1 MRKLAAVMLAAA
13 TVGALLLT
21 SAPPGGAQTA
31 GQQYSALGS
40 GSVISANALQLGSSQ
55 ILGLHAAVSG
65 GAVNSRDGL
74 GGPQTTELGG
84 QNINPAL
91 PDKNAYGRGT
101 GLELGLATPL
111 PQGVDLNQVILS
123 GLAQAAAPPPSP
135 LVTREIALP
144 VNPLLYSST
153 LRGQA
158 QATFDPNFCP
168 IGKPLTYGL
177 GAAENLQILSAG
189 ETNPDGSFQ
198 SPVLG
203 TSITA
208 GVPRAVSQS
217 RTFTYMFP
225 NGDGTFGLASETRQT
240 VAPIS
245 VGANPLTGGL
255 ITIEVAGEFVMRA
268 IATGKPGGA
277 KVEYSGNPV
286 ITIKLAGVVVPPTP
300 LRLQDILGPN
310 GLSVPLAPLANVNIG
325 TPPHAIKNA
334 AAPKVESGDGTTAS
348 AAVDAIRLQLLTIP
362 GLTAADVGVGH
373 MEAAVNVPAGGIKC
387 QIPVSKTVE
396 PDPVLVGNVATYRIS
411 IPSDAGFFAA
421 LFDCDLIGISATD
434 LQEVQSGNPRFEF
447 VSADRGGVIAGNK
460 ITWSNLGNYKLG
472 DPPIVLT
479 VQAKILS
486 GSGVLRD
493 TVDVSATLGN
503 CRGGAVGTDLVGQA
517 RLDGSAIVGKVT
529 LVGPNVG
536 RGNLPPTGGT
546 AMPLAV
552 GGGLVLLALGALRL
566 RRKAVGTTP

>member
-1 MRKLAAVMLAAA
+1 MLAAA

-21 SAPPGGAQTA
+21 SAPPGSAQTA
-31 GQQYSALGS
+31 NQQYSALGS
-40 GSVISANALQLGSSQ
+40 GSVISTNALQAGSTQ
-55 ILGLHAAVSG
+55 VAGVHAAVSG

-74 GGPQTTELGG
+74 GGPQTSELGG

-101 GLELGLATPL
+101 GLELGAVTPI
-111 PQGVDLNQVILS
+111 PQGVDVNQLILS
-123 GLAQAAAPPPSP
+123 GLAQASAPPPSP
-135 LVTREIALP
+135 LVTKEIPLAL
-144 VNPLLYSST
+144 NPIAFAST

-177 GAAENLQILSAG
+177 GAAENLQILNTG
-189 ETNPDGSFQ
+189 GTNADGSFQ
-198 SPVLG
+198 APALG
-203 TSITA
+203 TSITT
-208 GVPRAVSQS
+208 GTPRAVSQS
-217 RTFTYMFP
+217 RTFTYLFA

-245 VGANPLTGGL
+245 LGTNPLTGGL
-255 ITIEVAGEFVMRA
+255 LTLEVAGEFVMRA
-268 IATGKPGGA
+268 VATGKPGGA
-277 KVEYSGNPV
+277 RIEYSGNPV
-286 ITIKLAGVVVPPTP
+286 ITLKLAGVAVPPTP
-300 LRLQDILGPN
+300 LRLQDVVGAG
-310 GLSVPLAPLANVNIG
+310 GLPLNLSPIANLQIG

-334 AAPKVESGDGTTAS
+334 GGAKVESGDGTTAS
-348 AAVDAIRLQLLTIP
+348 AAVDAVRVTLLPLAGI
-362 GLTAADVGVGH
+362 TAADIGVGH
-373 MEAAVNVPAGGIKC
+373 IEAAVNVPAGGIKC
-387 QIPVSKTVE
+387 QIPVSKTVD

-411 IPSDAGFFAA
+411 IPNDAAFFAS

-434 LQEVQSGNPRFEF
+434 LQEVQSGNPRFQF
-447 VSADRGGVIAGNK
+447 ISADHGGVIAGNK

-472 DPPIVLT
+472 DPPIVLV

-503 CRGGAVGTDLVGQA
+503 CRGGAVGADLVGQA
-517 RLDGSAIVGKVT
+517 RLDGSAIAGKVT

-546 AMPLAV
+546 SLPLAI
-552 GGGLVLLALGALRL
+552 GGGLVLLAMGGLRL
-566 RRKAVGTTP
+566 RRRAMGSTL